1 MMGGWLRRPLEIHQG
16 IGSVLYVLPDADSTV
31 EIGGRVRSIERRE
44 LRG

>member
-31 EIGGRVRSIERRE
+31 DGGRVRSIERRE